1 MNARES
7 GGPPAVADLI
17 GPGWGRFVGR
27 WLGER
32 RLVGDTGGWT
42 LLERGRERGRWP
54 HLAAALDDLWRDRG
68 VRGPAPWAVGWLSYE
83 TAADLAGSLPHRPPD
98 LPAGCLLLEPR
109 AVGGPERPPP
119 RLVDRYRAPA
129 RASLDA
135 RAFADGVRLIRER
148 IAAGSVYQVNLTRR
162 FTVAAW
168 PGDAAPLLA
177 AVPAPVPDYLSRI
190 RGGGVDLVC
199 ASMELL
205 VRRRGRRTWTRPIK
219 GTRPRGATAEA
230 DRALA
235 RELSADPKERAELAM
250 VVDLERNDLGTVA
263 IPGTVVVTDPGS
275 VASFGGVH
283 HLVATVEAEVE
294 ASVPWWRLLTAMAPG
309 GSVTGCPK
317 RAAMGAIAELEPVA
331 RGPFTGVLGV
341 VTGDGDLELA
351 LPIRTGWV
359 AGGRLEFAAGCG
371 IVWPSDPAREEAESR
386 LKVARWL
393 ELVGE
398 PA

>member
-1 MNARES
+1 MTRPWCAVAS
-7 GGPPAVADLI
+7 GVADLI
-17 GPGWGRFVGR
+17 GPGWGRFGGR
-27 WLGER
+27 WLGDRE
-32 RLVGDTGGWT
+32 LAGGADGWK

-54 HLAAALDDLWRDRG
+54 RLEGALGDLWRERT
-68 VRGPAPWAVGWLSYE
+68 VRGPAPFAVGWLSYE
-83 TAADLAGSLPHRPPD
+83 AAAGLAGDLPHRPAD
-98 LPAGCLLLEPR
+98 LPAGRLLLEPR
-109 AVGGPERPPP
+109 ADGIPEVPTAAPTGRG
-119 RLVDRYRAPA
+119 RAA
-129 RASLDA
+129 VRASLDDV
-135 RAFADGVRLIRER
+135 AFADGVRRIRER

-162 FTVAAW
+162 FTVATW
-168 PGDAAPLLA
+168 PYDAAPLLTAVA
-177 AVPAPVPDYLSRI
+177 APAPDYLSRF

-199 ASMELL
+199 ASMEMLL
-205 VRRRGRRTWTRPIK
+205 RRRGRRVLTRPIK

-371 IVWPSDPAREEAESR
+371 IVWPSDPTREEAESR